1 MISDNA
7 RSGMQQAPAR
17 SLFNA
22 LGFTAE
28 ELKKPMVGIVSSYNE
43 IVPGHMNIDKIVNAV
58 KLGVAE
64 AGGVPVVVS
73 RSMKNFRKIAAS
85 TLSLSRDRLDIRSP
99 WFPTDREE
107 MISFT
112 VSLL

>member
-64 AGGVPVVVS
+64 AGGVPVV
-73 RSMKNFRKIAAS
+73 FPAIAVCDGIACRHEIFS
-85 TLSLSRDRLDIRSP
+85 GYQRPDCRFHGVYGYRPS
-99 WFPTDREE
+99 
-107 MISFT
+107 
-112 VSLL
+112 V

>member
-28 ELKKPMVGIVSSYNE
+28 EMKKLIM
-43 IVPGHMNIDKIVNAV
+43 
-58 KLGVAE
+58 
-64 AGGVPVVVS
+64 
-73 RSMKNFRKIAAS
+73 
-85 TLSLSRDRLDIRSP
+85 RLYQVI
-99 WFPTDREE
+99 
-107 MISFT
+107 
-112 VSLL
+112 

>member
-28 ELKKPMVGIVSSYNE
+28 EMKKPMICLLYTS
-43 IVPGHMNIDKIVNAV
+43 D
-58 KLGVAE
+58 
-64 AGGVPVVVS
+64 
-73 RSMKNFRKIAAS
+73 AA
-85 TLSLSRDRLDIRSP
+85 DD
-99 WFPTDREE
+99 
-107 MISFT
+107 
-112 VSLL
+112 

>member
-28 ELKKPMVGIVSSYNE
+28 ELKK
-43 IVPGHMNIDKIVNAV
+43 
-58 KLGVAE
+58 
-64 AGGVPVVVS
+64 
-73 RSMKNFRKIAAS
+73 
-85 TLSLSRDRLDIRSP
+85 
-99 WFPTDREE
+99 TDGRNCK
-107 MISFT
+107 F
-112 VSLL
+112 LQ

>member
-64 AGGVPVVVS
+64 AGGVPVV
-73 RSMKNFRKIAAS
+73 
-85 TLSLSRDRLDIRSP
+85 
-99 WFPTDREE
+99 FPALAVCHGTCRHEIFSGYQRPDCRFHGVYGYRP
-107 MISFT
+107 S
-112 VSLL
+112 V

>member
-43 IVPGHMNIDKIVNAV
+43 IVPGHMNIDKIVNSALR
-58 KLGVAE
+58 KQVAYRLYFRQ
-64 AGGVPVVVS
+64 S
-73 RSMKNFRKIAAS
+73 RYVMV
-85 TLSLSRDRLDIRSP
+85 LP
-99 WFPTDREE
+99 WD
-107 MISFT
+107 MSA
-112 VSLL
+112 

>member
-43 IVPGHMNIDKIVNAV
+43 IVPGHMNIDKITKQYNKALEIKKGDKYAETL
-58 KLGVAE
+58 KLE
-64 AGGVPVVVS
+64 LS
-73 RSMKNFRKIAAS
+73 KQRSKSKWTFLKTR
-85 TLSLSRDRLDIRSP
+85 
-99 WFPTDREE
+99 
-107 MISFT
+107 
-112 VSLL
+112 